1 MNSLLR
7 LAPVIEVFSASSFS
21 RVKLIF
27 NTEYNLPGRESV
39 IILKPFP
46 RQKIIFSGTYLK

>member
-1 MNSLLR
+1 MNSLMR

-27 NTEYNLPGRESV
+27 NTEYNLSGRESV